1 MSDLMTLILACSIG
15 VHPQTVQAIIKHES
29 GGNPYAI
36 NNQARSF
43 YPTRLED
50 AQRIAIEQVRAGR
63 STDIG
68 LMQINSQHLS
78 KFGLTPVD
86 LLDPCTNIR
95 IGTTILSRNYAQTWA
110 KYRAEKPALLGALS
124 MYNTGNESRGLS
136 NGYVSWVSQAAGVAV
151 NFPASGKASL
161 PLVPQSPIQCCSRDV
176 ARSRAHRVH
185 GNRAEGRTTEATLT
199 ACAALCG

>member
-1 MSDLMTLILACSIG
+1 MNDLMSVILACSIG

-36 NNQARSF
+36 NNQVRSF
-43 YPTRLED
+43 YPTRFDD
-50 AQRIAIEQVRAGR
+50 AQRIAVEQVRAGR

-68 LMQINSQHLS
+68 LMQINSQHLTR
-78 KFGLTPVD
+78 FGVTPVD

-95 IGTTILSRNYAQTWA
+95 IGTAILARNYAQTWA
-110 KYRAEKPALLGALS
+110 KYRAEKPALLSALS

-151 NFPASGKASL
+151 NFPASGKASG
-161 PLVPQSPIQCCSRDV
+161 R
-176 ARSRAHRVH
+176 RS
-185 GNRAEGRTTEATLT
+185 TEAQ
-199 ACAALCG
+199 ANAVPVMSPAAAPTGFAGTGPKAAQPRPR

>member
-1 MSDLMTLILACSIG
+1 MGDLMSLILTCSIG

-50 AQRIAIEQVRAGR
+50 AQRIAVEQVRAGR

-68 LMQINSQHLS
+68 LMQVNSQHLG
-78 KFGLTPVD
+78 KFGVTPVD

-95 IGTTILSRNYAQTWA
+95 IGTTILRQNYALTWA
-110 KYRAEKPALLGALS
+110 KYRSEKPALLGALS
-124 MYNTGNESRGLS
+124 MYNTGSETRGLG
-136 NGYVSWVSQAAGVAV
+136 NGYVGWVSKAAGVTV
-151 NFPASGKASL
+151 NFPEDQQGSGRRHGKAQSNA
-161 PLVPQSPIQCCSRDV
+161 VPVVSPAS
-176 ARSRAHRVH
+176 APTGFA
-185 GNRAEGRTTEATLT
+185 GTGPKPATPRPR
-199 ACAALCG
+199 

>member
-1 MSDLMTLILACSIG
+1 MSDLMSVILACSIG

-36 NNQARSF
+36 NNQVRSF
-43 YPTRLED
+43 YPTRLDD
-50 AQRIAIEQVRAGR
+50 AQRIAVEQVRAGR

-68 LMQINSQHLS
+68 LMQINSQHLT
-78 KFGLTPVD
+78 KFGVTPVD
-86 LLDPCTNIR
+86 LLDPCTNVR
-95 IGTTILSRNYAQTWA
+95 IGTTILARNYAQTWA

-151 NFPASGKASL
+151 NFPASGKASGRRSTKAQANA
-161 PLVPQSPIQCCSRDV
+161 VPVMSP
-176 ARSRAHRVH
+176 
-185 GNRAEGRTTEATLT
+185 
-199 ACAALCG
+199 AAAPTGFAGTGPKAAQPRPR

>member
-1 MSDLMTLILACSIG
+1 MSDLMSLILACSIG

-50 AQRIAIEQVRAGR
+50 AQRIAVEQVRAVR

-68 LMQINSQHLS
+68 LMQINSQHLRT
-78 KFGLTPVD
+78 FGLTPID

-95 IGTTILSRNYAQTWA
+95 VGTTILSQNYAQTWA

-124 MYNTGNESRGLS
+124 MYNTGNESRGLR
-136 NGYVSWVSQAAGVAV
+136 NGYVGWVSQAAGVTV
-151 NFPASGKASL
+151 NLPAGARVSGRRSTKA
-161 PLVPQSPIQCCSRDV
+161 QSNALSVVSP
-176 ARSRAHRVH
+176 
-185 GNRAEGRTTEATLT
+185 
-199 ACAALCG
+199 AAAPTGFAGTGPKAAKQGPR

>member
-1 MSDLMTLILACSIG
+1 MSDLMSVILACSIG
-15 VHPQTVQAIIKHES
+15 VHPQTVQAVIKHES

-36 NNQARSF
+36 NNQVRSF
-43 YPTRLED
+43 YPTRFDD

-68 LMQINSQHLS
+68 LMQINSQNLA

-95 IGTTILSRNYAQTWA
+95 VGTTILARNYAQTWA

-124 MYNTGNESRGLS
+124 MYNTGNESLGLS
-136 NGYVSWVSQAAGVAV
+136 NGYVSLVSQAAGVEV
-151 NFPASGKASL
+151 NFPASGKVNGRRSTKAQANA
-161 PLVPQSPIQCCSRDV
+161 VPVMSP
-176 ARSRAHRVH
+176 
-185 GNRAEGRTTEATLT
+185 
-199 ACAALCG
+199 AAAPTGFAGTGPKAAQPRPR

>member
-1 MSDLMTLILACSIG
+1 MTLIVACSIG

-50 AQRIAIEQVRAGR
+50 AQRIAVEQVRAGR
-63 STDIG
+63 STDVG
-68 LMQINSQHLS
+68 LMQVNSQHLR
-78 KFGLTPVD
+78 KFGVTPKD
-86 LLDPCTNIR
+86 LLEPCTNIR
-95 IGTTILSRNYAQTWA
+95 IGTTILRQDYAQTWA

-136 NGYVSWVSQAAGVAV
+136 NGYVREVSQAAGVAV
-151 NFPASGKASL
+151 NFPAGGKASGRRSAKAQSIA
-161 PLVPQSPIQCCSRDV
+161 VPMVSPAGAPTGFAGTGPKASKQG
-176 ARSRAHRVH
+176 AR
-185 GNRAEGRTTEATLT
+185 
-199 ACAALCG
+199 

>member
-1 MSDLMTLILACSIG
+1 MSDLMSVILACSIG

-36 NNQARSF
+36 NNQVRSF
-43 YPTRLED
+43 YPTRFDD
-50 AQRIAIEQVRAGR
+50 AQRIAVEQVRAGR

-68 LMQINSQHLS
+68 LMQINSQHLT
-78 KFGLTPVD
+78 KFGVSPVD

-95 IGTTILSRNYAQTWA
+95 IGTTILARNYAQTWA

-151 NFPASGKASL
+151 NFQASGRASGRRSTKAQANA
-161 PLVPQSPIQCCSRDV
+161 VPVMSP
-176 ARSRAHRVH
+176 
-185 GNRAEGRTTEATLT
+185 
-199 ACAALCG
+199 AAAPTGFAGTGPKAAQPRPR

>member
-1 MSDLMTLILACSIG
+1 MSDLMSLILACSVG

-29 GGNPYAI
+29 GGNAYAI

-50 AQRIAIEQVRAGR
+50 AQSIAVEQVRAGR

-68 LMQINSQHLS
+68 LMQINSQHLG
-78 KFGLTPVD
+78 KFGLTPID

-95 IGTTILSRNYAQTWA
+95 VGTTILSQNYAQTWA

-124 MYNTGNESRGLS
+124 MY
-136 NGYVSWVSQAAGVAV
+136 
-151 NFPASGKASL
+151 
-161 PLVPQSPIQCCSRDV
+161 
-176 ARSRAHRVH
+176 
-185 GNRAEGRTTEATLT
+185 
-199 ACAALCG
+199 